1 MTRVFISY
9 GYQDREFALWVKSAL
24 TQAGIATNLDELEP
38 SSGADFASAIREAV
52 QAADALLVVLS
63 DEPSTSNFVML
74 EIGMAQGLGKKVVAI
89 AAPGTKPDLN
99 LLKSLADGYILDTAR
114 LKPPELSAQIRKILQ
129 AETAEDTRTNT

>member
-9 GYQDREFALWVKSAL
+9 SHQDREFALWVKGAL
-24 TQAGIATNLDELEP
+24 AQAGIATNLDELEP
-38 SSGADFASAIREAV
+38 SATADFASAIREAV
-52 QAADALLVVLS
+52 QAADALVVVLS
-63 DEPSTSNFVML
+63 EESTPSNFVML

-99 LLKSLADGYILDTAR
+99 LLHSLADGYILDTAK

-129 AETAEDTRTNT
+129 GK

>member
-1 MTRVFISY
+1 MIKVFLSY

-24 TQAGIATNLDELEP
+24 TQAEIATNLDELGP

-63 DEPSTSNFVML
+63 DQPSTSNFVML

-89 AAPGTKPDLN
+89 AAPGTQPDLN

-114 LKPPELSAQIRKILQ
+114 LKPREFTAQIRKILQ
-129 AETAEDTRTNT
+129 GETAEDTRTSI